1 MLVGAI
7 IDDMLPDTLRAAFAQ
22 LLLRLWVVRYP
33 HMPLSLP
40 GRVYHLSKA
49 PTTDQKEGFF
59 HVA

>member
-22 LLLRLWVVRYP
+22 LLLSLWVDRYP

-40 GRVYHLSKA
+40 GCVYHLTKEA
-49 PTTDQKEGFF
+49 TDQTKDFF

>member
-49 PTTDQKEGFF
+49 PTDQKEGFF
-59 HVA
+59 RVA

>member
-22 LLLRLWVVRYP
+22 LLLRLWVDRYP

-49 PTTDQKEGFF
+49 PTDQKEGFF